1 LGRSAAPHPVTPSLR
16 TWVSTLSSPWVDVLI
31 HGDHVMICEDDELVA
46 AGLILAL
53 PLAASELP

>member
-1 LGRSAAPHPVTPSLR
+1 
-16 TWVSTLSSPWVDVLI
+16 
-31 HGDHVMICEDDELVA
+31 MICEDGELVA